1 MILRFFPT
9 HSSRHSSNL
18 PAARNVYAKQIVLVA
33 QPCLA
38 RTLRAYL
45 FAMSAALDVHKCFR
59 VCVSLLPR
67 STLNKL
73 CLSHSRALHGHF
85 VYICLL
91 CPLRSMSANVLR
103 LRLSSST
110 VYAKQIVLV
119 AQPCL
124 ARTLRV
130 HLFAMSASLD
140 VRKCFAL
147 ASLFACGQSGYRVR
161 HAQRADMKYPTS
173 VGKRKRHSFE
183 CLFFG
188 DPTEVRTRV
197 TAVKGR
203 CLRPLDHRA
212 VYSICISWWKLQDS
226 NL

>member
-1 MILRFFPT
+1 M
-9 HSSRHSSNL
+9 HSGS
-18 PAARNVYAKQIVLVA
+18 
-33 QPCLA
+33 
-38 RTLRAYL
+38 
-45 FAMSAALDVHKCFR
+45 
-59 VCVSLLPR
+59 
-67 STLNKL
+67 STLNKFVF
-73 CLSHSRALHGHF
+73 SHNRALHGHF

-91 CPLRSMSANVLR
+91 CPLRSMSANALR
-103 LRLSSST
+103 LRLSSFT
-110 VYAKQIVLV
+110 VYVKQICVFT
-119 AQPCL
+119 QPCL

-130 HLFAMSASLD
+130 VFVCYVRCARCPQMPCACVSLLPRSTLNKFVLAHNRALHGHFVFYLFAMSATLD

-161 HAQRADMKYPTS
+161 HAQRADMKYQTS